1 MQGRVDNCAAG
12 RVLRGVTF
20 LHNKV
25 ARRGQGICIEHFEGD
40 SELKKNIQH
49 HYIPVIQLHSEG
61 KWREDILHR
70 ICQSMC
76 AQLQCIS
83 LAADSKNTTDVAWH
97 LEAEYCAAFCISFQ
111 VDTC

>member
-49 HYIPVIQLHSEG
+49 HYIPVIQLVNVCTATMYLIGCRQQEHYRCG
-61 KWREDILHR
+61 MAFGGRILRCVLH
-70 ICQSMC
+70 ILS
-76 AQLQCIS
+76 S
-83 LAADSKNTTDVAWH
+83 
-97 LEAEYCAAFCISFQ
+97 
-111 VDTC
+111 